1 LFVLCVQKNIL
12 KAVSWTVLDEVVHE
26 SEDGS
31 PLEPVTSLVAT
42 ESLLVKPDASAETPE
57 QKAALLQKAT
67 NWSVLAV
74 QCGERVEQVSW
85 HRSGD
90 WFASITR
97 VSTSTSRV
105 LVHRLTRHQTQ
116 SPWAK
121 PLGLVKAVL
130 FHPQEAFLFVMTPR
144 SIRCWSLQTMA
155 LVKRMLSPAK
165 DFCALSVH
173 PSGSHLLAGSS
184 DLKVCWYEL
193 DAGAQP
199 RTFKYHR
206 RAVRGVHFHASAPLF
221 ASCSDDGN
229 IHVFYGRVYDDLIT
243 DPLIVP
249 VKILKHSP
257 SGEQVSATGCVFH
270 PTEPWIFSSGADG
283 AVRLFTC

>member
-1 LFVLCVQKNIL
+1 VI
-12 KAVSWTVLDEVVHE
+12 TE

-31 PLEPVTSLVAT
+31 PSEPTESLVST
-42 ESLLVKPDASAETPE
+42 ESLLVKPDASLDI
-57 QKAALLQKAT
+57 AAAAAKPPVKNAASG
-67 NWSVLAV
+67 WSVLAIS
-74 QCGERVEQVSW
+74 CGERVEQVTW

-97 VSTSTSRV
+97 VSQSTSRV
-105 LVHRLTRHQTQ
+105 LIHRLSRHATQ

-130 FHPQEAFLFVMTPR
+130 FHPREAFLFVMTPR
-144 SIRCWSLQTMA
+144 SIRCWSLASMA

-165 DFCALSVH
+165 DFCALAVH
-173 PSGSHLLAGSS
+173 PSGAHVLAGSS

-199 RTFKYHR
+199 RTFKYHK
-206 RAVRGVHFHASAPLF
+206 RAVRGVHFHPTAPLF
-221 ASCSDDGN
+221 ASCSDDGAV
-229 IHVFYGRVYDDLIT
+229 HVFYGRVYDDLIT

-249 VKILKHSP
+249 VKILRHAATD
-257 SGEQVSATGCVFH
+257 ATGAPAAATACLFH
-270 PTEPWIFSSGADG
+270 PTEPWILSSGTD
-283 AVRLFTC
+283 AVIRLFTC